1 MYRIGGHLTWPSPWK
16 HVVNIFAKL
25 GLSVSES
32 DNVGFSRFCSF
43 CSHENRGG

>member
-1 MYRIGGHLTWPSPWK
+1 MYRIGGHLTWPSLWK

-32 DNVGFSRFCSF
+32 DNRRVLAVLQLLQS
-43 CSHENRGG
+43 

>member
-16 HVVNIFAKL
+16 HVVTIFAKL

-32 DNVGFSRFCSF
+32 DNRRVLAVLQFLQS
-43 CSHENRGG
+43 

>member
-16 HVVNIFAKL
+16 HAVNIFAKL

-32 DNVGFSRFCSF
+32 DNRRVLAVLQLLQS
-43 CSHENRGG
+43 